1 MKPHPSRIRKNAEA
15 VFDFLASVKLAVPVV
30 LGLTASL
37 IAATFIESLYDTA
50 TAQYWVYRSFWF
62 RGILTLLGVNILVVA
77 LSRWP
82 WKKHHSAFLIAHLG
96 ILMILA
102 GAFITQRFGLDG
114 SLRLQEGETG
124 SVVEVNEP
132 VLVLSDGPEIKAV
145 PVEWIPPG
153 ATFRPFDISGYPL
166 RVEEFLPHADPQFS
180 FIEAG
185 PSDSGDPALQ
195 LKIEGGPM
203 RIVQD
208 FWLWGGEASWA
219 NVQAGPA
226 TLRLVTPKFPRVGK
240 LPPGTPEAGAASM
253 MPTSAMG
260 PHGGAPKRGPVFT
273 TEVSKDG
280 KFLNWEAQASDGK
293 IKKGSVELAKLPSA
307 PIETG
312 WKGNVLVS
320 ILKYIPH
327 AATQTAYVPARVQY
341 GQSAPPAAL
350 RLKAGQGSNAASIW
364 LGLGD
369 RAVMTLEGHE
379 VPIGYYPRRVSLPFS
394 IKLDHFNIERYEGT
408 HDPKEYSSDVRVI
421 DRGAT
426 AATDVTAASKI
437 SMNEPLH
444 HGGITF
450 YQASYEDA
458 QPRPTVSIFS
468 VNRDPGRELKYWGS
482 LLLVFGCILLFAR
495 NYWRKRGMKQV
506 KQAIVAL
513 VMFGGVLS
521 AIAPSARAAQS
532 DESASPPLESRA
544 GWNFN
549 DLGMTP
555 THTGGRLKP
564 IDSFAREVMLF
575 TTGSRSFQGWDPVEF
590 VVAMTAQPQAFEKLP
605 FISIAVKETRR
616 QLGLNEDQPR
626 FSPEQLLQDSYLAQY
641 AYRMGN
647 GQNQLVPNLSGGVIR
662 QDPREQEMKRLV
674 DRLGLFRSVATGE
687 AWLLVPKPQNVNAA
701 PDAPGSWKSIASVDA
716 DTQIFRDRFAQ
727 VVEAYKKKDQAAFE
741 SASLALRQA
750 VEAQVP
756 DFTARERGVLKAEM
770 VYNRAHP
777 FLYGW
782 ILYLIAALLWVAFI
796 FGSGAAVTAGA
807 EAEAKSP
814 RWASISAM
822 GAKVF
827 TGLATVSLLG
837 GIVLRCYIAGRPPV
851 SNMYESIIWVSFG
864 VMLFGAL
871 IYRVQKQPVVLA
883 VATGMACFGLIAA
896 DAAPA
901 IMDPGIHPLVPV
913 LRSNYWLTIHV
924 LTITLGYAAF
934 ALTTGLGNVTLWQ
947 FGKRALAAPGSPGT
961 VGLSGKIATLN
972 QLTYRSMQF
981 GVVLLAAGTILGGI
995 WADYSWGR
1003 FWGWDPKEVWALIA
1017 LLGYVAILHARYT
1030 TWVGQFGYA
1039 AWTVISFMLV
1049 VMAWY
1054 GVNFVLGVGLHSYGF
1069 SAGGRGWVAA
1079 FCAVQMTYVGVIAW
1093 LHNRKTRAAK
1103 LAGAVA

>member
-15 VFDFLASVKLAVPVV
+15 VFDFFASIKCAVPVV

-62 RGILTLLGVNILVVA
+62 HGILTLFGANILVVA

-82 WKKHHSAFLIAHLG
+82 WKKHHAAFLIAHLG
-96 ILMILA
+96 ILMILV
-102 GAFITQRFGLDG
+102 GSFITQRFGLDG

-132 VLVLSDGPEIKAV
+132 VLVLSDGPKVNAFPI
-145 PVEWIPPG
+145 EWIPPS
-153 ATFRPFDISGYPL
+153 ASFRPFDIPGYPL
-166 RVEEFLPHADPQFS
+166 RVEEFLSHADPQFS

-185 PSDSGDPALQ
+185 PSDSGDPAVQ

-208 FWLWGGEASWA
+208 FWLWGGDASWA

-240 LPPGTPEAGAASM
+240 LPPGTPGSTEAGM
-253 MPTSAMG
+253 LPTSAMG
-260 PHGGAPKRGPVFT
+260 PHSGAPKKGPIFT
-273 TEVSKDG
+273 AEVSKDG
-280 KFLNWEAQASDGK
+280 KSLNWEAQASDGK

-327 AATQTAYVPARVQY
+327 AATQTAYVPARIQY

-350 RLKAGQGSNAASIW
+350 RLKAGQGPDAASIW

-369 RAVMTLEGHE
+369 RAVMTVEGHE

-394 IKLDHFNIERYEGT
+394 IKLDRFNIERYEGT
-408 HDPKEYSSDVRVI
+408 RDPKEYSSNVRVI

-426 AATDVTAASKI
+426 ASKDSAEASKI

-458 QPRPTVSIFS
+458 QPRPTISIFS
-468 VNRDPGRELKYWGS
+468 VNRDPGRSLKYWGS
-482 LLLVFGCILLFAR
+482 LLLVFGSILLFAR
-495 NYWRKRGMKQV
+495 NYWRKRGMKQSV
-506 KQAIVAL
+506 KQAVMAL
-513 VMFGGVLS
+513 VMLGGIMS
-521 AIAPSARAAQS
+521 APGFTSTARADDAP
-532 DESASPPLESRA
+532 ALEQHS
-544 GWNFN
+544 GWSFR

-555 THTGGRLKP
+555 THSGGRLKP
-564 IDSFAREVMLF
+564 VDSFAREVMLF
-575 TTGSRSFQGWDPVEF
+575 TTGSRSYQGWDPVEF
-590 VVAMTAQPQAFEKLP
+590 LIAMTAQPQVFEKLP

-616 QLGLNEDQPR
+616 QLGLNEDQTR

-641 AYRMGN
+641 AYRMSN

-687 AWLLVPKPQNVNAA
+687 AWLLVPKPQHVNAA
-701 PDAPGSWKSIASVDA
+701 PDAPGSWKNMASADA
-716 DTQIFRDRFAQ
+716 DTQVIRGYFAQ

-741 SASLALRQA
+741 SASSKLRES
-750 VEAQVP
+750 VEAQVT
-756 DFTARERGVLKAEM
+756 DFTSRERGVLKAEM
-770 VYNRAHP
+770 VYNRTHP
-777 FLYGW
+777 FFYGW
-782 ILYLIAALLWVAFI
+782 ILYLVAALLWVAFI
-796 FGSGAAVTAGA
+796 FGSGAAVAAGEGA
-807 EAEAKSP
+807 QTP
-814 RWASISAM
+814 RWAQVSAM
-822 GAKVF
+822 GAKLF
-827 TGLATVSLLG
+827 TGLATVSLMG
-837 GIVLRCYIAGRPPV
+837 GIILRCFIAGRPPV

-864 VMLFGAL
+864 VMLFGGI
-871 IYRVQKQPVVLA
+871 IYRVQRQPVVLA
-883 VATGMACFGLIAA
+883 VATAMACFGLIAA

-1017 LLGYVAILHARYT
+1017 LLGYIAILHSRYT

-1079 FCAVQMTYVGVIAW
+1079 FCAIQMGYVAVIAW
-1093 LHNRKTRAAK
+1093 LHNRKTQAAK
-1103 LAGAVA
+1103 LAGASA